1 MFYDPRLN
9 NHGLPND
16 PFKAVV
22 VPRPIGWISTLSAEG
37 VPNLAPYSFFNAV
50 SEHPHYVAFGSDGM
64 KDSLRNI
71 ESTGEFAVNLVTH
84 DLREKMNM
92 TSAMVGSHIDE
103 FELADLSKVPCQ
115 FIKAPRVGESPV
127 CFECRHSQTIALP
140 DDEGRVGSWLVL
152 GRVIG
157 VHIDDSVIVNG
168 RVDMTLLKPVARL
181 GYAEYATI
189 DSVWRLR
196 RP

>member
-115 FIKAPRVGESPV
+115 LS
-127 CFECRHSQTIALP
+127 
-140 DDEGRVGSWLVL
+140 
-152 GRVIG
+152 
-157 VHIDDSVIVNG
+157 
-168 RVDMTLLKPVARL
+168 
-181 GYAEYATI
+181 
-189 DSVWRLR
+189 RLR
-196 RP
+196 AWAKALCVLNAATARRLLCLTMKGGLGLGWSWAA